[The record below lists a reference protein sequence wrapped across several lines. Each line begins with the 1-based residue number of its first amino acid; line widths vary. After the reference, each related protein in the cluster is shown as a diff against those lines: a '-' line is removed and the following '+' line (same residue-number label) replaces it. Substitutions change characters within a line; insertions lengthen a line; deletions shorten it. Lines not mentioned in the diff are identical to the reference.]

1 MKKEEFIEVGHLCT
15 NHSIEISFIIELAEI
30 DLIEINTIDQF
41 QYIHQNEVANVEKMI
56 RMHHDLGINKEG
68 IDIVLNL
75 LNKVTELEDEL
86 NATKNRL
93 RLYEEF

>member
-30 DLIEINTIDQF
+30 DLIEIKTIDQI

>member
-30 DLIEINTIDQF
+30 DLIEIKTIDQF

>member
-30 DLIEINTIDQF
+30 DLVEIELIDQSH
-41 QYIHQNEVANVEKMI
+41 YIHQSQIANLEKMI
-56 RMHHDLGINKEG
+56 RMHHELGINKEG
-68 IDIVLNL
+68 IDTVFNL
-75 LNKVTELEDEL
+75 LQKVSDLENEL